1 MAKIRYES
9 TFALPDAYQQ
19 QAAEARRRRRM
30 AEMLA
35 QQAYQPGDIQNAPIP
50 AAAPL
55 VQGLQ
60 AFLTARAARKSDEAE
75 ESAKET
81 ASREAREFLNTLTRP
96 REDFDK
102 TMDLKEVLQIGTPE
116 LVDGQLKY
124 PDTFTAA
131 PNLQMIPQAGPQVQL
146 GRKPED
152 DQVYMPAPVSRFTAT
167 GRETDPKRM
176 AAMLANPQFKS
187 GFTDE
192 QLLEQRRNLALEGML
207 TSENPLVQK
216 VAGAIYP
223 TLQPEKAKLQIGNID
238 PAKFTPASIAAALNS
253 GNVGDL
259 QAITEPVDRIGKPSP
274 GDFTSASLAK
284 YNKTGDFNDLVRVPK
299 PTGGG
304 RDGAVGRGQQGPAFA
319 LSNGKIIQSTF
330 DPVTG
335 QYMYQ
340 SETGRMPVPSDAKPT
355 TAGAASGLSE
365 KQYITYRQEAFDHR
379 KGLERLDSY
388 FQTVGDTNV
397 GLERYADAISAKA
410 KNLFGKTL
418 KPEELALQVAA
429 GKLNGLLGLFR
440 VDIVG
445 PGVLTEYDAGRV
457 IEALGGD
464 LSALQDKERV
474 RILLEQLYQDKKD
487 RLEFLAEELGRSDS
501 VRGGKPIT
509 ASDLPSNLGSPN
521 KVQEVDY

>member
-1 MAKIRYES
+1 MADEKYKS
-9 TFALPDAYQQ
+9 VSMFALPDAYQQ

-50 AAAPL
+50 RGAPL

-60 AFLTARAARKSDEAE
+60 AYLTARAARKSDEAE

-216 VAGAIYP
+216 VASAIYP
-223 TLQPEKAKLQIGNID
+223 TLQPEKTKLSVGAVD
-238 PAKFTPASIAAALNS
+238 LSKLTPASAKRFAVSGDPEDIEYRADPGATPTNLARLLSEFNALPENDPRRVSYQRAIDKETRIPGPTVVNTGDRTGPLEYVVGPDGKPMLVPRSQAVGKERAAPPQAARVGPTGDSSTDKRQYRTSKRELQNAYNVVNDFLQALKTTPKEESLVGERAGALSTKYKLALGAIRILQNTGVLNPGELPFIEDTLRDPQKISQLFNPSSRETIVGQIDAVADSLESQSTTLDESYGYDAVPLRGSEIRKAKRVPAAA
-253 GNVGDL
+253 
-259 QAITEPVDRIGKPSP
+259 A
-274 GDFTSASLAK
+274 
-284 YNKTGDFNDLVRVPK
+284 
-299 PTGGG
+299 
-304 RDGAVGRGQQGPAFA
+304 
-319 LSNGKIIQSTF
+319 
-330 DPVTG
+330 
-335 QYMYQ
+335 
-340 SETGRMPVPSDAKPT
+340 
-355 TAGAASGLSE
+355 
-365 KQYITYRQEAFDHR
+365 
-379 KGLERLDSY
+379 
-388 FQTVGDTNV
+388 
-397 GLERYADAISAKA
+397 
-410 KNLFGKTL
+410 
-418 KPEELALQVAA
+418 AA
-429 GKLNGLLGLFR
+429 GITQEEWDNS
-440 VDIVG
+440 
-445 PGVLTEYDAGRV
+445 TE
-457 IEALGGD
+457 E
-464 LSALQDKERV
+464 ER
-474 RILLEQLYQDKKD
+474 
-487 RLEFLAEELGRSDS
+487 
-501 VRGGKPIT
+501 KPWR
-509 ASDLPSNLGSPN
+509 
-521 KVQEVDY
+521 